1 MPKNIAITGASSEI
15 GRAIFAKIVE
25 PEDHIVLQCHQNA
38 DNCIELQKN
47 HTGPF
52 DLIIADFRDPESV
65 ERFCKNLPELD
76 ILVNAAGSTI
86 TGLLPNY
93 SSEDILTMLNVNV
106 LAPIKICKSVLPA
119 MIVRRKGCIVNIT
132 SIAATR
138 GNKGQTVYAGTKGFI
153 ESFTRALTAEFGS
166 RGIRINCVAPG
177 PIESGSL
184 KELMSYA
191 ADEVHSSVVSSR
203 LGRPEDVAALVG
215 FLCSDQAEFING
227 KCLQVD
233 GGFMRGI

>member
-1 MPKNIAITGASSEI
+1 MPKKIAITGASSDI
-15 GRAIFAKIVE
+15 GRAIFAKIVA
-25 PEDHIVLQCHQNA
+25 PEDHIILQCHKNA
-38 DNCIELQKN
+38 ENCKQLQEN

-52 DLIIADFRDPESV
+52 DLIIADFSDPASV
-65 ERFCKNLPELD
+65 DRFCKNLPELD

-86 TGLLPNY
+86 SGLLPNC
-93 SSEDILTMLNVNV
+93 SNEDILTMLNVNV
-106 LAPIKICKSVLPA
+106 LALIKICKSVLPA
-119 MIVRRKGCIVNIT
+119 MIVKRKGCIVNIT

-138 GNKGQTVYAGTKGFI
+138 GNKGQSVYAGTKGFI
-153 ESFTRALTAEFGS
+153 ESFTRALTAEYGS

-184 KELMSYA
+184 KELMNYA
-191 ADEVHSSVVSSR
+191 ADEVHGSVVSSR

-233 GGFMRGI
+233 GGFMKGI